1 MTLITS
7 KEDSVSYE
15 CIFYD
20 QQLNNYIINHTNGST
35 EKKQAEESQGNGTL
49 KI

>member
-15 CIFYD
+15 FVFYD
-20 QQLNNYIINHTNGST
+20 QQLNSYIINHTNGSPG
-35 EKKQAEESQGNGTL
+35 KKQAEGNQGNGTL